1 MRRPQDA
8 NHKRKLAKRRK
19 MRNMMS
25 MSIVI
30 NLPQEIYQSMDLPV
44 ENIDTNTQRGRPQ
57 INIALLAEGRP
68 RMTGLLYSNS

>member
-1 MRRPQDA
+1 
-8 NHKRKLAKRRK
+8 
-19 MRNMMS
+19 MS